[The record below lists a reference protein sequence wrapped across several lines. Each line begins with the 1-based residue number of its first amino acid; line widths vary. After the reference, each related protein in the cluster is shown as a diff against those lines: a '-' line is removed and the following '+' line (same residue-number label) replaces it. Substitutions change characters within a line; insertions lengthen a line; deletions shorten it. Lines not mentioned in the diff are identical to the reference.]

1 MAFAGA
7 VAGIRGCVCARLEV
21 AVLRAASAIAA
32 GSSQLLIGR
41 LR

>member
-7 VAGIRGCVCARLEV
+7 VAGIPGCVGAPLEV
-21 AVLRAASAIAA
+21 AVLRAAWVIAT

-41 LR
+41 LC